1 MSLIK
6 QLGHK
11 FIFMKNIENSYRIL
25 YNDLHILKKTFTFL
39 VIKNN
44 YSNLFTGFY

>member
-11 FIFMKNIENSYRIL
+11 FIFMKIIENSYRIL
-25 YNDLHILKKTFTFL
+25 YNDLHILKKPLPFL
-39 VIKNN
+39 
-44 YSNLFTGFY
+44 